1 MLAQQLRLDRVGGGF
16 SDSACVLELALA
28 LTLFQALMLSF
39 FGCFFFLNALV
50 FGAVGTATG
59 KWNEVT

>member
-1 MLAQQLRLDRVGGGF
+1 MDFLTLHV
-16 SDSACVLELALA
+16 VLELALSQIVSSPHVVV
-28 LTLFQALMLSF
+28 FW
-39 FGCFFFLNALV
+39 GGFFLNALV